1 MDKKNEDT
9 LVHDFRGFFASA
21 LKYIIQ
27 KFPITDIFVQN
38 ATVIDPARRVEAKY
52 SMLEYFVERYP
63 CLHSPEMSMLKA
75 EFGKYQVH
83 PKVSEIA
90 SNTMNV
96 DRQWNLIG
104 QLKNSDGHLL
114 FPTLTEV
121 MKGLCCLTHSNAEV
135 ERVFSL
141 VRKNQTEYR
150 PTLGTETVSSL
161 VVQKV
166 NMLSRGSI
174 CYKQNFPPALV
185 RKAKSAYTESLKCYK
200 Q

>member
-1 MDKKNEDT
+1 
-9 LVHDFRGFFASA
+9 
-21 LKYIIQ
+21 
-27 KFPITDIFVQN
+27 
-38 ATVIDPARRVEAKY
+38 
-52 SMLEYFVERYP
+52 MLEIYFVLCFQTLKSQKSFLVEVPRYP
-63 CLHSPEMSMLKA
+63 WLHSPEMSMLKA
-75 EFGKYQVH
+75 EFGKYQIH

-90 SNTMNV
+90 SNTMSV
-96 DRQWNLIG
+96 DRQWNPTG

-121 MKGLCCLTHSNAEV
+121 MKGLCCLTNFNAEV

-174 CYKQNFPPALV
+174 CYKQNFALLLLRRLRVPAL
-185 RKAKSAYTESLKCYK
+185 RA
-200 Q
+200 